1 MKQIRFDRKIDNPLK
16 RRRLKTILKKLVPI
30 TIVLGLLIAFAFF
43 LTTLSSPSVI
53 NFIISGTSL
62 NSDEGRVNILLLGMA
77 GGTHDGATLTDT
89 ILIASYNLKTRRL
102 HIISIPRD
110 LWLPSLRTKANA
122 VYQVGLTQKNGLN
135 FSKTVMGNVVGLP
148 IHYGLRVDFNGFVKI
163 IDALGMIDVE
173 VERTFDDYIYPI
185 KGYEKDLCG
194 YIEEEREFSEEEAKT
209 LNIEAGKRKIF
220 IAPDGKIATDSAEE
234 DKGIKYFSCRY
245 EHIHFDKGLI
255 RMDGE
260 TVLKFVRSRHGTNGE
275 GSDFARSA
283 RQEKVLQAIRNK
295 VLSLETLTNPQKI
308 GDLIQILGNSID
320 TDVAI
325 KDIAEFYK
333 FSKDL
338 GKTYSIVLDDSILF
352 HPSPADYGGS
362 YVLISQD
369 DDFSIIHEYINKVF
383 LEDDKN
389 EATSS
394 ARPR

>member
-43 LTTLSSPSVI
+43 LTTFSSPSVI